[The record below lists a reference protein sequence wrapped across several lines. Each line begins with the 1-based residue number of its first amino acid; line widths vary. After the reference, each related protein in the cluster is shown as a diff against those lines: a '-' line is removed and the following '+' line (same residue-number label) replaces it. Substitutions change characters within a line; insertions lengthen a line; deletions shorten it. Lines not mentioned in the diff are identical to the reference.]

1 MLFRSYDF
9 IHRFAPHLTK
19 EKVDE
24 AVSHQGSR
32 SEIEELFKD
41 VELPTH

>member
-1 MLFRSYDF
+1 
-9 IHRFAPHLTK
+9 
-19 EKVDE
+19 VDE